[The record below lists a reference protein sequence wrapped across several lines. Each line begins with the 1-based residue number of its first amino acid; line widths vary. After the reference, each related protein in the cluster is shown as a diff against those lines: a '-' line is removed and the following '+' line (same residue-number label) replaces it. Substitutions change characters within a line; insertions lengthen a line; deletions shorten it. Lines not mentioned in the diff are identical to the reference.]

1 MESSSLIKK
10 CLILIVVYLI
20 TFENLHS
27 QIISGTIIDAKTKK
41 EIAYANVGIVGEGI
55 GTVTNTNGRFS
66 LNIAKE
72 YKDSRL
78 RISTLGYKSQDF
90 NISNFNKIDKGNTVI
105 LLEEEFEELREITL
119 NSKKYKFKEKILGNK
134 TTSKFFTAR
143 FKSDILGNELGT
155 IIRLKR
161 SPTYIEKFNVSIANN
176 DYDNLKF
183 RLNFYSVKKG
193 LPHKNISQ
201 ESIIVTTDI
210 KKGVLSID
218 LKDYNI
224 VMTNDFFVSLEWI
237 EDLGRKDLSFSAGLF
252 GNSLVTRKASQ
263 GNWKK
268 TKGINVGFNVLTK
281 Y

>member
-1 MESSSLIKK
+1 M
-10 CLILIVVYLI
+10 CGLIVVCFTTI
-20 TFENLHS
+20 NSICS

-41 EIAYANVGIVGEGI
+41 EIAYANVGIVGKGI
-55 GTVTNTNGRFS
+55 GTVTNTNGKFS
-66 LNIAKE
+66 LNITRE

-78 RISTLGYKSQDF
+78 RISTLGYKPQNFIVSDF
-90 NISNFNKIDKGNTVI
+90 NKRDKGNIVI

-119 NSKKYKFKEKILGNK
+119 NSRKYKFKEKTLGNK

-155 IIRLKR
+155 IIRLKK

-193 LPHKNISQ
+193 LPDKNISQ
-201 ESIIVTTDI
+201 ENIIVTTDI

-237 EDLGRKDLSFSAGLF
+237 EDLEKKDLSFSAGLF

-263 GNWKK
+263 SNWEK
-268 TKGINVGFNVLTK
+268 TKGISVGFNVLTK